1 MSLARR
7 VVSFHYTL
15 RNPEGCVLDTSS
27 GGDPIVYLEES
38 GMIIDGLDEAL
49 REAKPGDK
57 LNVEVPPEKGY
68 GHPDPSQVQ
77 AVSRDR
83 IPVPGDIK
91 IGDQY
96 QTGPN
101 PGDPVVRVVAVEGDQ
116 IMLDANHPMAGLQLT
131 FEVEVMQARIARGE
145 EISQGK
151 PLPIPD

>member
-1 MSLARR
+1 MSLIRR
-7 VVSFHYTL
+7 IVSFHYTL
-15 RNPEGCVLDTSS
+15 RNPEGRILDTSR
-27 GGDPIVYLEES
+27 DAEPVVFLEGA

-49 REAKPGDK
+49 QNAKPGEQLK
-57 LNVEVPPEKGY
+57 VEVPPEKGY

-77 AVSRDR
+77 AVPRDR

-101 PGDPVVRVVAVEGDQ
+101 PGDPVVTVVAVNGDQ

-131 FEVEVMQARIARGE
+131 FEVEVMQARIARAE
-145 EISQGK
+145 EINQGK
-151 PLPIPD
+151 PLPVED